1 MSADKTNRNKKKS
14 TNESH
19 KNSLLWIWRV
29 VGKYKGCIAVLL
41 VIQIIYGLCSVVSAM
56 LFRELIDQ
64 AVAGDRYGFFRASFM
79 LLGLELGQIVMNAF
93 YRFMSEWTSATVGN
107 RFKERLF
114 SCLLHKDYASVT
126 AIHSGDWI
134 NRLTSDT
141 GEVTGGVLT
150 IFPGLAGMVVRLVGA
165 MTALFFLTPAFFY
178 ILIPMGI
185 FLLVITASFRNILK
199 HLHKKIQEANGA
211 VLAFFQERLESLMI
225 IRVFSMEKGTLDS
238 AEQRMKAHKAA
249 RLKRN
254 HFSNI
259 CNSGFSLTVGG
270 GYILCA
276 VYCGYGILKGTLSYG
291 TFTAVLQLIGQ
302 VQGPFANL
310 SGIMP
315 RYYAMLASAERLM
328 KAEKYEDDG
337 NETQVSTEE
346 IARFYKEDFQSMGV
360 RDAGFS
366 YQNTDGTDIGSE
378 KKTVIDRLDMDIRKG
393 EYVAFTGHSGCGK
406 STLLK
411 LLMCL
416 YPLDR
421 GERYLR
427 SQTGDRTVEIPLTA
441 AWRGLF
447 AYVPQGNQLMSGTI
461 REIIA
466 FGDPEAMHQEERVKR
481 ALRISCADEFVK
493 ELDHGIDTLLG
504 ERGCGLSEGQM
515 QRIAIARAVFSER
528 PVLILDESTS
538 SLDEVTEQRLLKN
551 LRQMTD
557 KTVLIITH
565 RPAAL
570 EICDRR
576 IDMTENG
583 CRE

>member
-1 MSADKTNRNKKKS
+1 
-14 TNESH
+14 
-19 KNSLLWIWRV
+19 
-29 VGKYKGCIAVLL
+29 
-41 VIQIIYGLCSVVSAM
+41 
-56 LFRELIDQ
+56 
-64 AVAGDRYGFFRASFM
+64 
-79 LLGLELGQIVMNAF
+79 
-93 YRFMSEWTSATVGN
+93 
-107 RFKERLF
+107 
-114 SCLLHKDYASVT
+114 
-126 AIHSGDWI
+126 
-134 NRLTSDT
+134 
-141 GEVTGGVLT
+141 
-150 IFPGLAGMVVRLVGA
+150 
-165 MTALFFLTPAFFY
+165 
-178 ILIPMGI
+178 
-185 FLLVITASFRNILK
+185 
-199 HLHKKIQEANGA
+199 
-211 VLAFFQERLESLMI
+211 
-225 IRVFSMEKGTLDS
+225 
-238 AEQRMKAHKAA
+238 
-249 RLKRN
+249 
-254 HFSNI
+254 
-259 CNSGFSLTVGG
+259 
-270 GYILCA
+270 
-276 VYCGYGILKGTLSYG
+276 
-291 TFTAVLQLIGQ
+291 
-302 VQGPFANL
+302 
-310 SGIMP
+310 
-315 RYYAMLASAERLM
+315 
-328 KAEKYEDDG
+328 
-337 NETQVSTEE
+337 
-346 IARFYKEDFQSMGV
+346 MGV

-378 KKTVIDRLDMDIRKG
+378 KKTVIDHLDMDIRKG

-466 FGDPEAMHQEERVKR
+466 FGDPEAMHQEERMKR
-481 ALRISCADEFVK
+481 ALRISCADEFVE
-493 ELDHGIDTLLG
+493 ELDNGIDTLLG

-538 SLDEVTEQRLLKN
+538 SLDEATEQRLLKN

>member
-1 MSADKTNRNKKKS
+1 M
-14 TNESH
+14 
-19 KNSLLWIWRV
+19 
-29 VGKYKGCIAVLL
+29 
-41 VIQIIYGLCSVVSAM
+41 
-56 LFRELIDQ
+56 
-64 AVAGDRYGFFRASFM
+64 
-79 LLGLELGQIVMNAF
+79 
-93 YRFMSEWTSATVGN
+93 
-107 RFKERLF
+107 
-114 SCLLHKDYASVT
+114 
-126 AIHSGDWI
+126 
-134 NRLTSDT
+134 
-141 GEVTGGVLT
+141 
-150 IFPGLAGMVVRLVGA
+150 
-165 MTALFFLTPAFFY
+165 
-178 ILIPMGI
+178 
-185 FLLVITASFRNILK
+185 
-199 HLHKKIQEANGA
+199 
-211 VLAFFQERLESLMI
+211 
-225 IRVFSMEKGTLDS
+225 
-238 AEQRMKAHKAA
+238 
-249 RLKRN
+249 
-254 HFSNI
+254 
-259 CNSGFSLTVGG
+259 GG

-328 KAEKYEDDG
+328 EAEKYEDDG

-466 FGDPEAMHQEERVKR
+466 FGDPEAMDQEERMKR
-481 ALRISCADEFVK
+481 ALKISCADEFVE
-493 ELDHGIDTLLG
+493 ELDNGIDTLLG

-515 QRIAIARAVFSER
+515 QRIAIARALFPNVPS
-528 PVLILDESTS
+528 
-538 SLDEVTEQRLLKN
+538 
-551 LRQMTD
+551 
-557 KTVLIITH
+557 
-565 RPAAL
+565 
-570 EICDRR
+570 
-576 IDMTENG
+576 
-583 CRE
+583 

>member
-1 MSADKTNRNKKKS
+1 
-14 TNESH
+14 
-19 KNSLLWIWRV
+19 
-29 VGKYKGCIAVLL
+29 
-41 VIQIIYGLCSVVSAM
+41 
-56 LFRELIDQ
+56 
-64 AVAGDRYGFFRASFM
+64 
-79 LLGLELGQIVMNAF
+79 
-93 YRFMSEWTSATVGN
+93 
-107 RFKERLF
+107 
-114 SCLLHKDYASVT
+114 
-126 AIHSGDWI
+126 
-134 NRLTSDT
+134 
-141 GEVTGGVLT
+141 
-150 IFPGLAGMVVRLVGA
+150 
-165 MTALFFLTPAFFY
+165 
-178 ILIPMGI
+178 
-185 FLLVITASFRNILK
+185 
-199 HLHKKIQEANGA
+199 
-211 VLAFFQERLESLMI
+211 
-225 IRVFSMEKGTLDS
+225 
-238 AEQRMKAHKAA
+238 
-249 RLKRN
+249 
-254 HFSNI
+254 
-259 CNSGFSLTVGG
+259 
-270 GYILCA
+270 
-276 VYCGYGILKGTLSYG
+276 
-291 TFTAVLQLIGQ
+291 
-302 VQGPFANL
+302 
-310 SGIMP
+310 
-315 RYYAMLASAERLM
+315 
-328 KAEKYEDDG
+328 
-337 NETQVSTEE
+337 
-346 IARFYKEDFQSMGV
+346 
-360 RDAGFS
+360 
-366 YQNTDGTDIGSE
+366 
-378 KKTVIDRLDMDIRKG
+378 MDIRKG

-466 FGDPEAMHQEERVKR
+466 FGDPEAMHQEERMKR